1 MIRQIVHKN
10 RLLFWLG
17 ASHLLIFLLLAM
29 YYPFNNIIVLGMN
42 SVVKPMKF
50 ALSIWIYSWTMA
62 LILHHL
68 KDMGK
73 VKAYS
78 WMTIIVMSFEQF
90 AITTQALRGELSHFN
105 ISSAYGIILF
115 SLMGVSILT
124 LTLWTAYITYIFCR
138 QKLFDLSPAITLSIR
153 IGLIYFVLFSLFGG
167 YISSLQGHTVG
178 AADGSGG
185 LWFLN
190 WSKTFGDLRVAHFFG
205 IHSLQIIPLF
215 AIGIYRYSKI
225 NYSVQAVWSFSII
238 YLAYVLFTLAQGV
251 MGMPFI
257 SL

>member
-1 MIRQIVHKN
+1 MVKQILNKN
-10 RLLFWLG
+10 PVLFWLG
-17 ASHLLIFLLLAM
+17 SFHLLIFFLLAM

-68 KDMGK
+68 KDLGK

-78 WMTIIVMSFEQF
+78 WMAVVAMSFEQF

-105 ISSAYGIILF
+105 ISSTYGIILF
-115 SLMGVSILT
+115 SLMGFFILT
-124 LTLWTAYITYIFCR
+124 LTLWTAYITYVFFR
-138 QKLFDLSPAITLSIR
+138 QKSYELSPTIVLSIKV
-153 IGLIYFVLFSLFGG
+153 GLAYFVVFSLFGG
-167 YISSLQGHTVG
+167 YISGLQGHTVG
-178 AADGSGG
+178 AADGGEG

-190 WSKTFGDLRVAHFFG
+190 WNKTFGDLRVAHFFG

-215 AIGIYRYSKI
+215 AMGIQKYSKI
-225 NYSVQAVWSFSII
+225 NYSVKAVWYFSII
-238 YLAYVLFTLAQGV
+238 YFAYVLFTLAQGV

>member
-17 ASHLLIFLLLAM
+17 ASHLLIFLLLLI
-29 YYPFNNIIVLGMN
+29 YFPFNNIVVLGIN

-73 VKAYS
+73 VRAYS
-78 WMTIIVMSFEQF
+78 WMAVIVMSFEQL

-105 ISSAYGIILF
+105 INSAYGIILF
-115 SLMGVSILT
+115 SLMGVFILT
-124 LTLWTAYITYIFCR
+124 LTLWTAYITYIFCK
-138 QKLFDLSPAITLSIR
+138 QQLFDLSPAILLSIR
-153 IGLIYFVLFSLFGG
+153 IGLIYFVMFSLFGG
-167 YISSLQGHTVG
+167 YISGLPGHTVG
-178 AADGSGG
+178 AADGTEG

-215 AIGIYRYSKI
+215 AMGMQKYSKI
-225 NYSVQAVWSFSII
+225 NYSVLAVWSFSII

-257 SL
+257 RL